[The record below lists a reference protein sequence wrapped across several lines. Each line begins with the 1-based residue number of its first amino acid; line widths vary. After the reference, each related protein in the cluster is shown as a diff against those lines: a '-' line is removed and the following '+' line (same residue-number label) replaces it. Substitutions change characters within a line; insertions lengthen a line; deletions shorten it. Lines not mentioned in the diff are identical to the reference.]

1 MSRKKLKKLYN
12 KYKEVIYLA
21 LVTAMILIFYLESRA
36 VVGYVCDPYKG
47 CTRIPTKQLG
57 FIEVKGGE
65 TLSDIAAR
73 VLNENPEYTRYTLRD
88 MEYTIVKT
96 NQMSS
101 DYIKAGD
108 VLAIPVPDSKAN
120 EKEESTPELSSF
132 FNCLVFCHLLLIYRN
147 YYYPSSLTCLNIH

>member
-1 MSRKKLKKLYN
+1 MSRKKLKKLYRN
-12 KYKEVIYLA
+12 YREVIFIIGFTA
-21 LVTAMILIFYLESRA
+21 LILIAYFGFRA

-57 FIEVKGGE
+57 FVEVKGGE

-120 EKEESTPELSSF
+120 EKEESTP
-132 FNCLVFCHLLLIYRN
+132 
-147 YYYPSSLTCLNIH
+147 